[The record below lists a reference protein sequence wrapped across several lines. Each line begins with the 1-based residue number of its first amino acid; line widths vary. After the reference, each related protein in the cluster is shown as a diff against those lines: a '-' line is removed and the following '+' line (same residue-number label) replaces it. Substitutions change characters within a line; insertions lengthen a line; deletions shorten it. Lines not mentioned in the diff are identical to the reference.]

1 MSPPSLTE
9 AIIHQYASPESFQRG
24 YEYYQHG
31 AVLSLVKRGMMFQ
44 AEVEGSEYLP
54 YIVHCIFEADGT
66 ITATC
71 SCPYDWGGWC
81 KHIVATTLAMIHQ
94 PKIIEERPMLKDL
107 LSGLDREQLQALLL
121 KLAER
126 EPALTNVIED
136 LVGLPEPISPQVT
149 ASPATASPRRVQVD
163 AKAVRRQVR
172 SILHSLDRMS
182 SSEAYWQVSAVVNE
196 VRQLLEQGW
205 ALIQADDGRNALSL
219 LDAITETYVS
229 DWTNLDDSDGE
240 AGGFFHDLGPIWTEA
255 LLSADL
261 SSKERKEWAN
271 KLEIWQ
277 QEIDDYGVEEVF
289 EVAQEAALRG
299 WDDPQLQR
307 ILQGAQSESDSW
319 DGEAPEL
326 TVARLHVLERRGRLQ
341 EYLHLA
347 RAQGQNEAYV
357 AMLVRLGRTQ
367 EAAAYGRTHLE
378 TAQEALTLARALYDR
393 GERELGLHIAEEGL
407 LLQRPRAS
415 LAKWLRDEAAT
426 VGEGTRAL
434 TAAEVAFR
442 EELSLANYLRVA
454 EIAGEQWPER
464 RANLLEYVRHT
475 KSYVPQGQVDVFLH
489 EGLIDDAI
497 AAVEPNATHT
507 LVERVVDAAMQSHP
521 AWVIKVCRQ
530 QAEPFMDEGK
540 AQYYHTAANWL
551 AKARTAY
558 RNMGREEE
566 WRTYLSELL
575 DRHRRKY
582 KLVPMLEALRR

>member
-1 MSPPSLTE
+1 
-9 AIIHQYASPESFQRG
+9 
-24 YEYYQHG
+24 
-31 AVLSLVKRGMMFQ
+31 
-44 AEVEGSEYLP
+44 
-54 YIVHCIFEADGT
+54 
-66 ITATC
+66 
-71 SCPYDWGGWC
+71 
-81 KHIVATTLAMIHQ
+81 
-94 PKIIEERPMLKDL
+94 MLKDL
-107 LSGLDREQLQALLL
+107 LSGLDREQLQGLLL

-126 EPALTNVIED
+126 EPILINVIEE
-136 LVGLPEPISPQVT
+136 LVGLPEPISPKMTV
-149 ASPATASPRRVQVD
+149 SPTTASPRRAQAD

-172 SILHSLDRMS
+172 STLHSLDRMR
-182 SSEAYWQVSAVVNE
+182 SSEAYWHVSAVVNE

-205 ALIQADDGRNALSL
+205 TLIQADDGRSALSL
-219 LDAITETYVS
+219 LEAITEAYVS

-240 AGGFFHDLGPIWTEA
+240 ASGFFQDLGPIWTEA

-261 SSKERKEWAN
+261 SSKERKIWVN
-271 KLEIWQ
+271 KLETWQ

-289 EVAQEAALRG
+289 AAAHEAALRG
-299 WDDPQLQR
+299 WDDPQLQHV
-307 ILQGAQSESDSW
+307 LQGTRIENDSW
-319 DGEAPEL
+319 NGEVPEL
-326 TVARLHVLERRGRLQ
+326 TAARLHVLERRRRLQ

-347 RAQGQNEAYV
+347 RAEGQSEAYV
-357 AMLVRLGRTQ
+357 TMLVHLGRTQ
-367 EAAAYGRTHLE
+367 EAAAYGREYLE
-378 TAQEALTLARALYDR
+378 TAQEALTLAKALYDR
-393 GERELGLHIAEEGL
+393 GESEQGLQIAEEGL
-407 LLQRPRAS
+407 LLQGPKAS

-426 VGEGTRAL
+426 VGERTRAL

-454 EIAGEQWPER
+454 EIAREQWPEL
-464 RANLLEYVRHT
+464 RANLLEYVRRM

-507 LVERVVDAAMQSHP
+507 LVERVADAAMKSHP
-521 AWVIKVCRQ
+521 AWVIKACQQ

-540 AQYYHTAANWL
+540 AQYYRTAANWL

-566 WRTYLSELL
+566 WRMYLSELL

>member
-9 AIIHQYASPESFQRG
+9 TIIHQYASPESFQRG
-24 YEYYQHG
+24 YDYYQRG

-44 AEVEGSEYLP
+44 AEVEGSDYLP
-54 YIVHCIFEADGT
+54 YIVHCVFEADGT
-66 ITATC
+66 ITVTC

-81 KHIVATTLAMIHQ
+81 KHIVATGLTMIHQ
-94 PKIIEERPMLKDL
+94 PTIIEERPMLKDL
-107 LSGLDREQLQALLL
+107 LSNVDREQLQALLL

-126 EPALTNVIED
+126 EPVLINVIEE
-136 LVGLPEPISPQVT
+136 LVGLPEPVSPQAT
-149 ASPATASPRRVQVD
+149 ASPAAASARRAQVD

-172 SILHSLDRMS
+172 SILHSLDRMRA
-182 SSEAYWQVSAVVNE
+182 SEAYWHVSAVVNE

-205 ALIQADDGRNALSL
+205 TLIQADDSRNALAL

-229 DWTNLDDSDGE
+229 DWTDLDDSDGE
-240 AGGFFHDLGPIWTEA
+240 AGGFFQDLGPIWTEA

-261 SSKERKEWAN
+261 SSRERKEWAN
-271 KLEIWQ
+271 KLKTWQ

-289 EVAQEAALRG
+289 KVAQEAALRG

-307 ILQGAQSESDSW
+307 ILQGTQIENDSW

-367 EAAAYGRTHLE
+367 EAAAYGQTHLE
-378 TAQEALTLARALYDR
+378 TAQEALTLARALYER
-393 GERELGLHIAEEGL
+393 GEHEQGLHIAEEGL
-407 LLQRPRAS
+407 LLQGPRAS
-415 LAKWLRDEAAT
+415 LAKWLRDEAAA
-426 VGEGTRAL
+426 VGEGAQAL
-434 TAAEVAFR
+434 TASEVAFR

-454 EIAGEQWPER
+454 EIAGERWPER
-464 RANLLEYVRHT
+464 RVNLLEYVRHT
-475 KSYVPQGQVDVFLH
+475 KSYVPQGQVDIFLH

-521 AWVIKVCRQ
+521 EWVIKVCRR

-540 AQYYHTAANWL
+540 AQYYQAAANWL

-575 DRHRRKY
+575 ARHRRKY

>member
-1 MSPPSLTE
+1 MDKFDTS
-9 AIIHQYASPESFQRG
+9 
-24 YEYYQHG
+24 
-31 AVLSLVKRGMMFQ
+31 
-44 AEVEGSEYLP
+44 
-54 YIVHCIFEADGT
+54 
-66 ITATC
+66 
-71 SCPYDWGGWC
+71 
-81 KHIVATTLAMIHQ
+81 
-94 PKIIEERPMLKDL
+94 
-107 LSGLDREQLQALLL
+107 
-121 KLAER
+121 
-126 EPALTNVIED
+126 
-136 LVGLPEPISPQVT
+136 
-149 ASPATASPRRVQVD
+149 SPRRAQVD
-163 AKAVRRQVR
+163 TKAVRRQVR
-172 SILHSLDRMS
+172 SILHSLDRMR
-182 SSEAYWQVSAVVNE
+182 SSEAYWHVGAVANE

-205 ALIQADDGRNALSL
+205 TLIQADDGRSALSL
-219 LDAITETYVS
+219 LEAITEAYVA

-240 AGGFFHDLGPIWTEA
+240 ASGFFQDLGPIWTEA

-261 SSKERKEWAN
+261 PSKERKVWAS
-271 KLEIWQ
+271 KLETWQ

-289 EVAQEAALRG
+289 AAAHEAALRG
-299 WDDPQLQR
+299 WDDPQLQHV
-307 ILQGAQSESDSW
+307 LQGTHSENDSW
-319 DGEAPEL
+319 DGEVSEV

-367 EAAAYGRTHLE
+367 EAVAYGRVHLE
-378 TAQEALTLARALYDR
+378 TAQEALTLARGLYDR
-393 GERELGLHIAEEGL
+393 GEREQGLHFAEEGL
-407 LLQRPRAS
+407 LLQGPKLS

-426 VGEGTRAL
+426 MGEETRAFA
-434 TAAEVAFR
+434 AAEVAFR

-454 EIAGEQWPER
+454 EIAGEQWPEW
-464 RANLLEYVRHT
+464 RANLLEYVRRT

-497 AAVEPNATHT
+497 AAVEPRATHT

-540 AQYYHTAANWL
+540 AQYYRTAANWL
-551 AKARTAY
+551 AKARMAY

-575 DRHRRKY
+575 DRHQRKY